1 MIAFL
6 SGGTGTPK
14 LIAGARRLIKDE
26 SITVIVNTAED
37 MWYQGGFLSPDI
49 DTVLYLFAGVLDREK
64 WWGIANDSFVTHTSL
79 LSFGVD
85 AYLTLGDRDR
95 ATTIARAELLR
106 NGLSLTGATR
116 ELSRQMGISAEI
128 LPMSDTPVASMIDTP
143 SGTMHFQH
151 YWVKHKGN
159 LPITKVRRVS
169 EQEPDATKEV
179 MDALTKADLVV
190 IGPSNPITSILPI
203 LSCTGVTEA
212 LQNKPVVAVSPF
224 IGDEPVSGPAKDLMI
239 ASGAESNSRGVASLY
254 REFVTTFI
262 QDVRDSCDLPGSVR
276 YDTLMKDEMIAAD
289 LMRCILSCASRY
301 QK

>member
-1 MIAFL
+1 MIVFL

-14 LIAGARRLIKDE
+14 LVAGARKLVKDE
-26 SITVIVNTAED
+26 HITVIVNTAED

-64 WWGIANDSFVTHTSL
+64 WWGIANDSFITHTSL
-79 LSFGVD
+79 LSLGVD

-95 ATTIARAELLR
+95 ATTIARAELFR
-106 NGLSLTGATR
+106 KGLSLTDATR
-116 ELSRQMGISAEI
+116 ELSRHMGISAEI

-159 LPITKVRRVS
+159 LPITRVRRVS
-169 EQEPDATKEV
+169 EQEPCATQGV
-179 MDALTKADLVV
+179 LDALHKADLVV

-212 LQNKPVVAVSPF
+212 LRNKTVVAVSPF

-254 REFVTTFI
+254 EDIVTTFI
-262 QDVRDSCDLPGSVR
+262 QDVRDTCELPGSVR
-276 YDTLMKDEMIAAD
+276 YDTLMKNEMVAAD
-289 LMRCILSCASRY
+289 LMQGILSCAS
-301 QK
+301 KEGK